1 MAIASVLGCVSMR
14 QGLSPERI
22 SGMIKPAMGAW
33 EIELLLNWL
42 KDVGVVDRQSH
53 GEKEGW
59 MVRHWWWMVL
69 TEKDSGAAMPVTEA
83 VSELVAEPV
92 THVEESTASA

>member
-42 KDVGVVDRQSH
+42 KEVGVVDRQSR
-53 GEKEGW
+53 GEKNGW
-59 MVRHWWWMVL
+59 KVRQWWWMVL
-69 TEKDSGAAMPVTEA
+69 TEKDSGTA
-83 VSELVAEPV
+83 VPDPKAVADLVAELVAEPV
-92 THVEESTASA
+92 AST